1 MKMTFLDDT
10 PDLSETVYNELALNL
25 ARSFWKAA
33 LLAHDPLWLKKPV
46 GILSTKWKG
55 SGPSSTCD
63 LINMAADFQR
73 LQDRCEES
81 SRLVL
86 VEKFKELV
94 RASDRRQFDALD
106 TELQIAA
113 QLSDRVTPIIFE
125 PLVPLADL
133 KASKKPKSPDYSIVL
148 PDGQVAI
155 EVTVINVGP
164 LSQWDKQATQIA
176 SQLVSRV
183 TKGGVN
189 RFVRGSYPLYYFRTP
204 PSAGQIADLAQRI
217 IKQES
222 GEHRIVTG
230 DQILSFRWE
239 EYPIYVVSGD
249 DDGPPPTP
257 PAGVTSFATTSGSP
271 SNIGPVCAFE
281 YAIERGDHE
290 EIFVNAIRN
299 SLKQKRKQFEVEAPY
314 LLAVKL
320 GHSRM
325 RHDVFIHTVL
335 NRIWTNPEYEWMS
348 GIVLFIP
355 SRRCFKRDV
364 NRKLKLL
371 PNKNARNPLP
381 DSINRVFTA
390 GGQYHLADRLSRT

>member
-33 LLAHDPLWLKKPV
+33 LLAHDPLWRKKPV

-249 DDGPPPTP
+249 DDVLWVPG
-257 PAGVTSFATTSGSP
+257 
-271 SNIGPVCAFE
+271 
-281 YAIERGDHE
+281 E
-290 EIFVNAIRN
+290 ETFVNAR
-299 SLKQKRKQFEVEAPY
+299 A
-314 LLAVKL
+314 
-320 GHSRM
+320 HSRV
-325 RHDVFIHTVL
+325 RFDFDTADL
-335 NRIWTNPEYEWMS
+335 EFGRLKAGNCGLDLRISGGLRYAMIGYRNCTLYEGNEGNPQGELERVGIGVKVHMS
-348 GIVLFIP
+348 VSVGAGW
-355 SRRCFKRDV
+355 SRLCM
-364 NRKLKLL
+364 
-371 PNKNARNPLP
+371 
-381 DSINRVFTA
+381 
-390 GGQYHLADRLSRT
+390 